1 MQSVPEKE
9 TMDAIAEL
17 FKGFA
22 DSTRVHILALLSRQE
37 LCVTDIAETVDVS
50 QSAISHQLRIL
61 KQMHLIKCR
70 REGKNS
76 LCSLADDHVKT
87 ILQMGLEHVLERRRL
102 RQHFHVLPRF
112 FIPRNI
118 PFSPRTPG
126 RAIPFPF
133 PQGSRW
139 PHR

>member
-61 KQMHLIKCR
+61 KQMRLVKFR
-70 REGKNS
+70 REGKS
-76 LCSLADDHVKT
+76 VLYSLADGHIQT
-87 ILQMGLEHVLERRRL
+87 ILAQGMEHIGEK
-102 RQHFHVLPRF
+102 
-112 FIPRNI
+112 I
-118 PFSPRTPG
+118 
-126 RAIPFPF
+126 
-133 PQGSRW
+133 
-139 PHR
+139 